1 MFRVE
6 EYALSSFSRSY
17 AMEGTVKIA
26 ISGLGRAG
34 KALAEYILEKT
45 DDTLVCA
52 ICRDESEAAGKSIA
66 EALKYPSKRLHACPV
81 IPISQ
86 ATSHP
91 AMQEA
96 EVLIDFSSSRF
107 TAQLCDLC
115 CEADCGLVVCTTNHE
130 ESAFGVMQDKANGDH
145 IGIVYAPNITLGINL
160 LIEVTRRL
168 SRLLPD
174 FDFAI
179 MERHRADKAPV
190 TATAQM
196 IASAAE
202 DHDVSISYMR
212 AGGYVGVHELTAAS
226 ENERI
231 TIIHES
237 FSRSAFANGAVLAAH
252 FVAGKKGFF
261 TMQDVLKSL
270 AV

>member
-1 MFRVE
+1 MN
-6 EYALSSFSRSY
+6 
-17 AMEGTVKIA
+17 IA
-26 ISGLGRAG
+26 ISGLGKAG
-34 KALAEYILEKT
+34 KALVEYIVEKT
-45 DDTLVCA
+45 DDELVCA
-52 ICRDESEAAGKSIA
+52 ICRDESSSAGLSIA
-66 EALKYPSKRLHACPV
+66 QAIKYPSKAMHERPV
-81 IPISQ
+81 IPVSQ
-86 ATSHP
+86 AAQHP

-96 EVLIDFSSSRF
+96 DVLIDFSSSAF
-107 TAQLCDLC
+107 TEQLCNLC
-115 CEADCGLVVCTTNHE
+115 CTVGCNLVICTTNHE
-130 ESAFGVMQDKANGDH
+130 ERSYESFQQQGEAGR

-160 LIEVTRRL
+160 LIESTRKL
-168 SRLLPD
+168 SQLLPD

-196 IASAAE
+196 IADAAE
-202 DHDVSISYMR
+202 NHDVSISYMR

-261 TMQDVLKSL
+261 TMQDVIKSL
-270 AV
+270 DV

>member
-1 MFRVE
+1 M
-6 EYALSSFSRSY
+6 
-17 AMEGTVKIA
+17 KIA
-26 ISGLGRAG
+26 ISGLGKAG

-52 ICRDESEAAGKSIA
+52 ICRDESAAADLSIA
-66 EALKYPSKRLHACPV
+66 EALNYPSKRMHACPV
-81 IPISQ
+81 IPISK
-86 ATSHP
+86 AASHP
-91 AMQEA
+91 AMKEV
-96 EVLIDFSSSRF
+96 EVLIDFSSSKF
-107 TAQLCDLC
+107 TTQLCDLC
-115 CEADCGLVVCTTNHE
+115 CEVGCNLVVCTTNHE
-130 ESAFGVMQDKANGDH
+130 ESAFEAMQKRANEEQL
-145 IGIVYAPNITLGINL
+145 GIVYAPNITLGINL

-196 IASAAE
+196 IANAAE

-270 AV
+270 DV

>member
-1 MFRVE
+1 MRLAE
-6 EYALSSFSRSY
+6 LNRLYT
-17 AMEGTVKIA
+17 MEGAVKIA
-26 ISGLGRAG
+26 ISGLGKAG
-34 KALAEYILEKT
+34 KALAEYIIEKT

-52 ICRDESEAAGKSIA
+52 ICRDESKAAGLSIA
-66 EALKYPSKRLHACPV
+66 EALKYPSKRMHTSPV
-81 IPISQ
+81 IALSQ
-86 ATSHP
+86 AASHP

-96 EVLIDFSSSRF
+96 EVLIDFSSSKF
-107 TAQLCDLC
+107 TTKLCDLC
-115 CEADCGLVVCTTNHE
+115 CEVGCNLVVCTTNHE
-130 ESAFGVMQDKANGDH
+130 ESAFEALQASAEDKR

-196 IASAAE
+196 IANAAE

-252 FVAGKKGFF
+252 FVIDKKGFF